1 MHPVTVLTIGTVKKP
16 FWQQAVDHYQRCLRS
31 RLRLTL
37 TALPPGRGRGPR
49 ERICDEEGLRIL
61 NQITPRHRLLALHD
75 AAPARTSAEF
85 ARLLEELWDKG
96 YVPCFAVGGPFG
108 LAPRVLEAAWD
119 QVSLGPM
126 TLPHELALVV
136 LLEQLYRASTILAGV
151 AYHY

>member
-37 TALPPGRGRGPR
+37 TALPPGRGPR
-49 ERICDEEGLRIL
+49 DRCREEEARRIL
-61 NQITPRHRLLALHD
+61 SQITPRHRLLVLHD
-75 AAPARTSAEF
+75 AGPARTSAEF
-85 ARLLEELWDKG
+85 AHLLGGLWDKG

-108 LAPRVLEAAWD
+108 LTPQLLDAAWD
-119 QVSLGPM
+119 QVSLGSM

>member
-1 MHPVTVLTIGTVKKP
+1 MHPVTVLTIGSVKKP

-37 TALPPGRGRGPR
+37 TALPPGRGPR
-49 ERICDEEGLRIL
+49 DRAREEEGSRIL
-61 NQITPRHRLLALHD
+61 GQLTSRHRLLALHD
-75 AAPARTSAEF
+75 AAPARTSSEF
-85 ARLLEELWDKG
+85 AQLLGGLWDQG
-96 YVPCFAVGGPFG
+96 HVPCLAVGGPFG
-108 LAPRVLEAAWD
+108 LAPRVLDTAWTL
-119 QVSLGPM
+119 VSLGPM